1 MKGIIIRRSQKNAL
15 ICVLADERDLVF
27 REPTPEELEDRF
39 LLPYEKL
46 TDDEK
51 IMWGMPETV
60 AWRFV
65 AETLTAAR
73 LRLRLSKRQAA
84 RRAGISEGTWRQL
97 EKGPEFMNGV
107 LYTNNTRPENL
118 FAAAR
123 AVGVE
128 PKVIFDAFAQ
138 EVPAG
143 VDFTPYDD
151 RLAKKISRLEVRDRD
166 LVERLVDSMMDNSV
180 GDELEIDDV

>member
-1 MKGIIIRRSQKNAL
+1 
-15 ICVLADERDLVF
+15 VY
-27 REPTPEELEDRF
+27 REPTPEELEDHF
-39 LLPYEKL
+39 LLPYEQL
-46 TDDEK
+46 SRDEK
-51 IMWGMPETV
+51 TMWGLPETV

-65 AETLTAAR
+65 AETLMAAR

-128 PKVIFDAFAQ
+128 PKVIFDAFGE
-138 EVPAG
+138 EVPSG

-166 LVERLVDSMMDNSV
+166 IVERLVDSMLDSSV
-180 GDELEIDDV
+180 GDMSEGDDA